1 MRKREGNKEQT
12 ILEAAV
18 KVFAQHGYHRAKIS
32 SIAEHA
38 KVATGSI
45 YLYYRDK
52 ETILLTIFDKL
63 WTALT
68 NELQIIVKRNDIDP
82 TEKLDLVIDEL
93 FKVFI
98 ANPALATVF
107 VNEQNH
113 LIKDKRGNVG
123 KHYDNFLDIA
133 EEIIREGVRKGQFNP
148 DIEIKLFRHF
158 ITGGIRNVLRQWAQ
172 QPQAL
177 SLNRICNNV
186 KYFSKNGLLIK

>member
-1 MRKREGNKEQT
+1 MRKREGNKEQA
-12 ILEAAV
+12 ILDAAV

-52 ETILLTIFDKL
+52 EDILLTIFDNL

-68 NELQIIVKRNDIDP
+68 NELQIIVKRVDIDP
-82 TEKLDLVIDEL
+82 TKKLDLVIDEL

-98 ANPALATVF
+98 ANPALAAVF

-113 LIKDKRGNVG
+113 LIKDKRGNVA

-172 QPQAL
+172 QPQVL
-177 SLNRICNNV
+177 SLNRICSNV
-186 KYFSKNGLLIK
+186 KYFSKNGLLLK